1 MQRIAS
7 VMLATA
13 VAGVSCLI
21 SAQAQA
27 AETLYMGNL
36 DFGDHSIVITPVTWG
51 PSSNGFRS
59 EVEFSLA
66 NDSHL
71 TGLLTG
77 VRKGAG
83 TLYERWFNELSGQM
97 ESHALNSVT
106 ILSDRPFDLGVLS
119 ESLVQTS
126 AHTYVISLTNF
137 LSDAGLSTGAGFTL
151 SVQPAV
157 PEPGTWA
164 LMGLGLVG
172 VAAVSRRRARA

>member
-7 VMLATA
+7 MMLATA

-27 AETLYMGNL
+27 AETVYLGNL
-36 DFGDHSIVITPVTWG
+36 DFGDHSTVIPPVTLA
-51 PSSNGFRS
+51 PSTNAFTSRI
-59 EVEFSLA
+59 EFSLA

-71 TGLLTG
+71 TGVLTG
-77 VRKGAG
+77 AG
-83 TLYERWFNELSGQM
+83 IGSATLYERWFNELTGDM
-97 ESHALNSVT
+97 ELHSLKSVMVLN
-106 ILSDRPFDLGVLS
+106 DRSFDLGLAS

-126 AHTYVISLTNF
+126 AHTYGISMTNF
-137 LSDAGLSTGAGFTL
+137 FSDAGLKNGASFTL

-172 VAAVSRRRARA
+172 VAAVSRRRTQA